1 MGIVILKKGIILSII
16 LPICIF
22 AASPTDEAF
31 RQQKADERAR
41 AVQEL
46 QPKAQD
52 VMSDVA
58 QEIKVQKSI
67 PKDEKPCF
75 VIKPEDISLKGEDAS
90 RFHYALEDALKTLH
104 YPLDGECIGING
116 INTIMSLAQNR
127 IIDDGYVTT
136 RVLLEPQDLSSGRLE
151 YALIAGRVDDVRV
164 VDTTSATSLKNS
176 MPTSKDRILNLRDI
190 EQGLENLRRLPTAS
204 ATMQITPS
212 KKAGYS
218 DIVIDYKHR
227 VPFRVTLNV
236 DDAGSKSTG
245 KIQGGATLAWDNPLG
260 LNDIFYVGFT
270 KDIADRS
277 SATLNSEKRSGGSN
291 NRTIHYSIPFG
302 YWLLSFNE
310 SKYDYEQMVA
320 GASQIY
326 NYNGSSTT
334 RELEL
339 KRVLYRD
346 DTLKLS
352 ASMIGWQR
360 SSNNFID
367 DAELTV
373 QRRKTAGYE
382 IGFDLRKYLGNT
394 VLDLGAYYKR
404 GTGALHALQAPEESY
419 DEGTSRMQIYTL
431 SASAYVPFILK
442 EQNFA
447 YNTSLKFQY
456 NGTPL
461 TPQDRMSIGGR
472 YTVRG
477 FDGEYTLSSDRG
489 VIWRNELEWSY
500 VPAHKLY
507 VALDGGHVSGE
518 NAKYLTGQSLVGG
531 AFGLRGQ
538 FSRFGALGY
547 DLFVGVPLYEPKNF
561 PHKRLTGG
569 FSIYY
574 NF

>member
-1 MGIVILKKGIILSII
+1 LKKRIIL
-16 LPICIF
+16 LFVMPICMF

-31 RQQKADERAR
+31 RQQKADERAK
-41 AVQEL
+41 AIQEL

-52 VMSDVA
+52 VMLDATPGV
-58 QEIKVQKSI
+58 EVPKSV
-67 PKDEKPCF
+67 PQDEKPCF
-75 VIKPEDISLKGEDAS
+75 YIKPEDISLQGEEAG
-90 RFHYALEDALKTLH
+90 RFGYALEDTLKTLH
-104 YPLDGECIGING
+104 YSNKGECIGIQG
-116 INTIMSLAQNR
+116 INTIMSLTQNR

-136 RVLLEPQDLSSGRLE
+136 RVLLEPQDLSSGTLK
-151 YALIAGRVDDVRV
+151 YSLIAGRVDDVRV
-164 VDTTSATSLKNS
+164 LDKTSATSLKNS
-176 MPTSKDRILNLRDI
+176 MPTSKDKLLNLRDI

-212 KKAGYS
+212 GKAGYS

-227 VPFRVTLNV
+227 IPFRVTLSM

-260 LNDIFYVGFT
+260 LNDIFYIGYT
-270 KDIADRS
+270 RDIGDRS
-277 SATLNSEKRSGGSN
+277 SVSLNNDTRSGGSN
-291 NRTIHYSIPFG
+291 NRALHYSIPFG

-326 NYNGSSTT
+326 NYNGNSIT

-346 DTLKLS
+346 DTIKFSTSL
-352 ASMIGWQR
+352 IGWQK

-382 IGFDLRKYLGNT
+382 IGFDLRKYLGSA
-394 VLDLGAYYKR
+394 VLDLSAYYKR
-404 GTGALHALQAPEESY
+404 GTGAFGALRAPEESY
-419 DEGTSRMQIYTL
+419 NGGTSRMQIYTFN
-431 SASAYVPFILK
+431 ASIIAPFVLGEK
-442 EQNFA
+442 NFA

-456 NGTPL
+456 NATPL
-461 TPQDRMSIGGR
+461 TPQDRLSIGGR

-500 VPAHKLY
+500 VPTHKMY
-507 VALDGGHVSGE
+507 IALDGGYVSGE
-518 NAKYLTGQSLVGG
+518 NAKYLMGQSLVGG
-531 AFGLRGQ
+531 ALGLRGQ
-538 FSRFGALGY
+538 LNKFGTIGY
-547 DLFVGVPLYEPKNF
+547 DFFVGLPIYAPKNF
-561 PHKRLTGG
+561 PKKSVTGG
-569 FSIYY
+569 FSINY